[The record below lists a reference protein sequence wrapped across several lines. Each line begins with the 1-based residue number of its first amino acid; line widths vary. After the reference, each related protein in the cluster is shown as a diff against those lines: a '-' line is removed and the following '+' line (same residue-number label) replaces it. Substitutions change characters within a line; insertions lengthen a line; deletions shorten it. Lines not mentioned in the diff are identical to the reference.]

1 MMKKVLTLGAGKVGR
16 LIAAEMSKTTSVT
29 SVDVS
34 EHNLAILKSLN
45 PNIELLKKDV
55 SSLTPSFYSSFDLVI
70 SGVPGFMGYKTLE
83 SIIKAKKNV
92 VDISFLPEDPFKLT
106 DLAKSQNIVAITDA
120 GLAPG
125 LSNLICG
132 HLTKKMNPSLLKI
145 LVGGVPK
152 YRKWPFEYKAPF
164 SFVDVMEE
172 YTRVA
177 RMKIFGNIVNK
188 EALSEVE
195 NVDSPIG
202 SLEAFNTDG
211 VRSLLYTLPEVPT
224 IIEKTLRYP
233 GYAKYINVLKQSG
246 FFNTEPV
253 EYKGVKISPMEFTSL
268 ILDKEFYQSPT
279 DEDIV
284 VLQVIGQ
291 SEQETI
297 QFELFDRFCKE
308 TGYSAMAR
316 TTGYTAA
323 ACANLVL
330 DGKLNPGL
338 HVLEHL
344 GKNDAIFD
352 YIIKYIKDRN
362 VIVTSSST

>member
-1 MMKKVLTLGAGKVGR
+1 MKKVLTLGAGKVGR
-16 LIAAEMSKTTSVT
+16 LIAVEMSKTAQVT
-29 SVDVS
+29 SVDFS
-34 EHNLAILKSLN
+34 QANLSLLKTLN
-45 PNIELLKKDV
+45 PNIELQQKDV
-55 SSLTPSFYSSFDLVI
+55 SSLSPSYYSSFDLVI

-83 SIIKAKKNV
+83 TIIKAKKDV
-92 VDISFLPEDPFKLT
+92 VDISFMPENSL
-106 DLAKSQNIVAITDA
+106 DLAELAKQQNSSAIVDA

-125 LSNLICG
+125 LGSLVCG
-132 HLTKKMNPSLLKI
+132 HLAKKMNPSLLKI
-145 LVGGVPK
+145 LVGGLPK
-152 YRKWPFEYKAPF
+152 IRKWPFEYKAPF

-195 NVDSPIG
+195 GVDSSVG

-211 VRSLLYTLPEVPT
+211 VRSLLFTLPEVPT

-233 GYAKYINVLKQSG
+233 GYARYINILKQSG
-246 FFNTEPV
+246 FFSTVPI

-284 VLQVIGQ
+284 VLQIIGE
-291 SEQETI
+291 SEGEKI
-297 QFELFDRFCKE
+297 KFELIDKFCKK
-308 TGYSAMAR
+308 TGFSAMAR
-316 TTGYTAA
+316 TTGYTAT
-323 ACANLVL
+323 ACANLIL
-330 DGKLNPGL
+330 QGKVTTGL

-344 GKNDAIFD
+344 GKDDAIFD
-352 YIIKYIKDRN
+352 Y
-362 VIVTSSST
+362 VIQYLKERDVLISSSSSN